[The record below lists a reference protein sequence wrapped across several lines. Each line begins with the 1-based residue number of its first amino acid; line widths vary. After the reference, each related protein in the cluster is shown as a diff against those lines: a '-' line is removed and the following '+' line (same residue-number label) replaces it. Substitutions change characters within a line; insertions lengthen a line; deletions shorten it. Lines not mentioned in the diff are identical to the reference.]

1 MAPQELQTD
10 EHLDGEPTDE
20 LFIEAIVVVADDQ
33 FVEIAAEKFKE
44 YANMLTKNDEI
55 FNSYDIGLLL
65 FILLLDMTQY
75 LDLDEGL
82 LAEFGVVFD
91 NLESRFQFGFMV
103 QDFEYLSV

>member
-1 MAPQELQTD
+1 
-10 EHLDGEPTDE
+10 
-20 LFIEAIVVVADDQ
+20 
-33 FVEIAAEKFKE
+33 
-44 YANMLTKNDEI
+44 MLTKNDEI

-75 LDLDEGL
+75 LDLNEGL

-103 QDFEYLSV
+103 QDFEYLSVRALADNREHLVSIGNVIIFHKSIFLPG